1 MYIYITSVYMHTYKR
16 IRTYIYIYLCVYRV
30 YVFIYIYIYIY
41 IIYVYISFMQAY
53 SVMLH
58 TYKLNWCYKYGH
70 CEILEL
76 KLKARQK
83 F

>member
-1 MYIYITSVYMHTYKR
+1 MYIH
-16 IRTYIYIYLCVYRV
+16 IYLCVYRV
-30 YVFIYIYIYIY
+30 CVFIYIYKLLYIY
-41 IIYVYISFMQAY
+41 KFIYLYLNNNYYLYKLLYIYISFMHAY

-76 KLKARQK
+76 KLKAWQK

>member
-1 MYIYITSVYMHTYKR
+1 MYIH
-16 IRTYIYIYLCVYRV
+16 IYLCVYRV
-30 YVFIYIYIYIY
+30 CVFIYIYIYI
-41 IIYVYISFMQAY
+41 SFMHAY
-53 SVMLH
+53 NVMLH

-76 KLKARQK
+76 KLKAWQK

>member
-1 MYIYITSVYMHTYKR
+1 MYIH
-16 IRTYIYIYLCVYRV
+16 IYLCVYRV
-30 YVFIYIYIYIY
+30 CVFIYIYIYIY
-41 IIYVYISFMQAY
+41 ISFMHAY
-53 SVMLH
+53 NVMLH

-76 KLKARQK
+76 KLKAWQK

>member
-1 MYIYITSVYMHTYKR
+1 MH
-16 IRTYIYIYLCVYRV
+16 
-30 YVFIYIYIYIY
+30 
-41 IIYVYISFMQAY
+41 AY

-58 TYKLNWCYKYGH
+58 TYKLNWCYKYVH

>member
-1 MYIYITSVYMHTYKR
+1 MHTYKR
-16 IRTYIYIYLCVYRV
+16 IRTYIYIYICVCIV
-30 YVFIYIYIYIY
+30 YMYLYIYIY
-41 IIYVYISFMQAY
+41 IIYVYISFMHAY

-70 CEILEL
+70 CEILDL